1 MKLVN
6 VGEKIINIGTTVLMP
21 GESMIANESI
31 CGLPAI
37 KAFTA
42 AGLLA
47 VDDSDTAFQKAV
59 EEAARKM
66 VEERPRQRPKP
77 LKTRSRKRRPIRL
90 PRTRPRRRKQRPLPL
105 GHVQERRPR
114 PKLRTRPRTSPPR
127 ASKG

>member
-6 VGEKIINIGTTVLMP
+6 IGEKIINIGTTVLMP

-59 EEAARKM
+59 EEAPGRWSRS
-66 VEERPRQRPKP
+66 RPRQRPKP
-77 LKTRSRKRRPIRL
+77 LKTRSRENGGR
-90 PRTRPRRRKQRPLPL
+90 
-105 GHVQERRPR
+105 
-114 PKLRTRPRTSPPR
+114 
-127 ASKG
+127 